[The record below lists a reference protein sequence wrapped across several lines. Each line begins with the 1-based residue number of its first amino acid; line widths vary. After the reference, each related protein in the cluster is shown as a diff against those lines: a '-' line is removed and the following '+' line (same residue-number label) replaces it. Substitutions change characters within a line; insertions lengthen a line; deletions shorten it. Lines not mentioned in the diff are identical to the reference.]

1 MTSNIPQINTY
12 HCLCSTLLL
21 ATPYPLSALPHRA
34 PPSLDR
40 AYILPLPPLSRPSP
54 QKAEDDANES
64 STNVK
69 SEPGIDAGVI
79 LPSLLTQNMRPARK
93 VVVVRREDGFEKRR
107 VHRCGRCG
115 VGVGYEI
122 LGQEGEL
129 KERVIYLL
137 EGGLV
142 TTGQMGKEEEGT

>member
-1 MTSNIPQINTY
+1 MPPGIHTY

-21 ATPYPLSALPHRA
+21 ATPYPLAALPRRA

-40 AYILPLPPLSRPSP
+40 AYILPLPPLSPTPSKPNADSEPSP
-54 QKAEDDANES
+54 NTA
-64 STNVK
+64 
-69 SEPGIDAGVI
+69 PI

-93 VVVVRREDGFEKRR
+93 LVVVRREDGFEKRR

-115 VGVGYEI
+115 VCVGYEI
-122 LGQEGEL
+122 VGEEGEGGG
-129 KERVIYLL
+129 RVIYLL

-142 TTGQMGKEEEGT
+142 LSEEMGREDGV